1 MSALGQK
8 QTCAA
13 QKVMSAFPP
22 KADMC
27 SAQAHVRFGPE
38 ADIRREWGHRPSCG
52 QLSRLSVNRTRIVSG
67 NCFGLITSLLKFS
80 EKISETGGRG
90 SLGSVPFTEKLPDC
104 VLNIG

>member
-1 MSALGQK
+1 MSALGHK

-13 QKVMSAFPP
+13 QKVMSALTP

-27 SAQAHVRFGPE
+27 SATKDVRFVPE
-38 ADIRREWGHRPSCG
+38 VTFVDIAPSCG
-52 QLSRLSVNRTRIVSG
+52 QLSRLSVNRARIVSG
-67 NCFGLITSLLKFS
+67 KCFGLITSLLKFS

>member
-1 MSALGQK
+1 MNSRRLITALAGK
-8 QTCAA
+8 ERSI
-13 QKVMSAFPP
+13 V
-22 KADMC
+22 
-27 SAQAHVRFGPE
+27 QAKTRGLEAMVDVRLGPE

-67 NCFGLITSLLKFS
+67 KCFGLITSLLKFS